1 MDSLTRLETAWS
13 FREPDRVP
21 IELSIPALAREQPE
35 ARRIAEFV
43 DREAD
48 NFLYAPGF
56 DWGFFGLDAE
66 WNDEVIEEVPGD
78 FKRIRHTITTPVGV
92 FQAVTRRRHGE
103 LDPGDFAWESR
114 YIRTLED
121 LERLAAAPRAPRAFN
136 RAGWVEGTRENGNR
150 GISGTGVFHPLGT
163 LVRSS
168 TMEEVYA
175 WFAAEPGCMHRFL
188 EATNRQAEESVLSL
202 QGTGLRPVFYTWA
215 LEMLTPPWFGHRQ
228 FDEFVFP
235 YDKQVNDAIHR
246 IGARHRAHCHGNSGA
261 FLERFAD
268 MGIDALE
275 PLEPPP
281 YGDNDLADAKRRV
294 GKRMMLSG
302 NILSQDYL
310 RTTDAEIRDRV
321 RAAIREGAPGGG
333 FSLRCAGG
341 DGSTGSAKDMDQL
354 RAFIHGAGVYIDA
367 ALEFGS
373 YPIRA

>member
-21 IELSIPALAREQPE
+21 IELTISSLAREQPE
-35 ARRIAEFV
+35 ARRLAEFV

-56 DWGFFGLDAE
+56 DWGFLGLDGQ
-66 WNDEVIEEVPGD
+66 WSDEVIEEVPGA
-78 FKRIRHTITTPVGV
+78 FKRIRHTVATPVGV
-92 FQAVTRRRHGE
+92 FEAVTRHSHGE
-103 LDPGDFAWESR
+103 LDPGDFAWERR
-114 YIRTLED
+114 YIRSLED

-136 RAGWVEGTRENGNR
+136 RAAWEEGVRQNGSR
-150 GISGTGVFHPLGT
+150 GISGTGVFHPLGS
-163 LVRSS
+163 LVRMS
-168 TMEEVYA
+168 TMEEVYG
-175 WFAAEPGCMHRFL
+175 WFVAEPGLMHRFL
-188 EATNRQAEESVLSL
+188 DATNRQAEASVLSL

-215 LEMLTPPWFGHRQ
+215 LEMLTPPWFGRRQ

-235 YDKQVNDAIHR
+235 YDKRVNDAIHR
-246 IGARHRAHCHGNSGA
+246 VGARHRAHCHGNSGG

-281 YGDNDLADAKRRV
+281 YGDNHLADAKRRV
-294 GKRMMLSG
+294 GRRMMLSG

-310 RTTDAEIRDRV
+310 RMSDAEIRDRV

-354 RAFIHGAGVYIDA
+354 RSFIHGVGVYLDA

-373 YPIRA
+373 RA